1 MISYASS
8 NVLWRGV
15 SVTGE
20 FLFAPESLNDTAW
33 AFNRFLFL
41 QNPEVLPKNWNVV
54 PEKDLLPQPDSG
66 LGGTGVGGHAG
77 RGLEAALAPLLL
89 SGEGRLLQKQGPGQT
104 RLRGLEGRGVDGGLD
119 ELRGRGGQGLR
130 PVDIQG

>member
-1 MISYASS
+1 MTYASS

-20 FLFAPESLNDTAW
+20 FLCAPESLNDTAW
-33 AFNRFLFL
+33 AFSRFLFL
-41 QNPEVLPKNWNVV
+41 QKPEVELIPQKRNV
-54 PEKDLLPQPDSG
+54 ETETDLLPQPDAG

-89 SGEGRLLQKQGPGQT
+89 GGEGRLLQKQGPGQT
-104 RLRGLEGRGVDGGLD
+104 RLRGQEGRG
-119 ELRGRGGQGLR
+119 
-130 PVDIQG
+130 